1 MMDAHELIGSDLYVD
16 DVYSVSVQAG
26 QPSGTVC
33 RWVEDDDKVTDSVAA
48 LTDLMVGHRFGVM
61 MEMAKGVDV
70 GSAFEWTYEK
80 HCELDPTETLK
91 NSSFR
96 EVFRELR
103 QVVMVCRYPGGPKHI
118 GSVITGS
125 IHVRFGESIECAHV
139 ILHPVIQSAINA
151 KLKANE

>member
-1 MMDAHELIGSDLYVD
+1 MEAHELIGSDLYVD
-16 DVYSVSVQAG
+16 EVYSVSVQME
-26 QPSGTVC
+26 QPGGTVC
-33 RWVEDDDKVTDSVAA
+33 RWVYDNDKVADVVGLFS
-48 LTDLMVGHRFGVM
+48 DLLVGHRFGVM

-70 GSAFEWTYEK
+70 GSALKWTYDK
-80 HCELDPTETLK
+80 HRELDPTETLK

-118 GSVITGS
+118 GPVLTGS
-125 IHVRFGESIECAHV
+125 ILVRFGESIECAHL